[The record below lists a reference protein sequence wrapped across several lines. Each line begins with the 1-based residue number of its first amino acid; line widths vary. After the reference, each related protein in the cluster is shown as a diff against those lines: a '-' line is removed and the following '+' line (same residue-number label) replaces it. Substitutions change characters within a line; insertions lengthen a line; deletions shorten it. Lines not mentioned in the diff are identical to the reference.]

1 MFREPRRKD
10 RTISLDDGIQIL
22 LDNTWGILGTIGPD
36 GWPYSVPL
44 SYVYSQK
51 NNAIFFHCA
60 SSGHK
65 IDNIEF
71 SDKVSFTVVGKTQVQ
86 PELFSTLY
94 ESVIVFG
101 TCKQVYDKE
110 KLEAFMEFVEKYNP
124 EGMDQVEK
132 KVGANGDAVRVY
144 KISIEHITA
153 KAKRLK

>member
-44 SYVYSQK
+44 SYVYSKK

-65 IDNIEF
+65 IENIDLMNVAKVLLPHPF
-71 SDKVSFTVVGKTQVQ
+71 SSLMLLN
-86 PELFSTLY
+86 PS
-94 ESVIVFG
+94 
-101 TCKQVYDKE
+101 E
-110 KLEAFMEFVEKYNP
+110 KLNSKLFNLPKF
-124 EGMDQVEK
+124 
-132 KVGANGDAVRVY
+132 
-144 KISIEHITA
+144 SI
-153 KAKRLK
+153 